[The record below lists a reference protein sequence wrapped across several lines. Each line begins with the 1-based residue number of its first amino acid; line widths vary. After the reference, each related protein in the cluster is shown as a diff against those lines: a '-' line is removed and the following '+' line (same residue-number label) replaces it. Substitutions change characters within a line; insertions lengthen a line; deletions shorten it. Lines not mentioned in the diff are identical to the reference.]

1 MSPFL
6 YLAKRNFINYFKSFK
21 SKPSKAIPYI
31 FFIIILGFSFSS
43 VFFGEKSTILADPKI
58 FTGIVTIV
66 SLLFFLISI
75 YSGITRKSFSYS
87 MADVNLVFT
96 SEISPTKVLLY
107 GFLKEIGYVFV
118 FGLFLIFQ
126 VPMLIDKFG
135 FTIQGI
141 FILFMLIILISISTS
156 ALSLMIYGIFTH
168 FPKGK
173 RLAKNI
179 FICISILISIYF
191 VLNFYNQRE
200 NLFNSFLSLFN
211 DNFWNFVPLVGFC
224 KMIGESIFTG
234 FSIQSLLSI
243 VGLIASSALFI
254 IVLCKLNLDFYED
267 VLSSAETREAAMSY
281 KNSGYDI
288 KQLDYSKFK
297 YKPWTRKNITDNYS
311 SEFSKAIF
319 RRQLLE
325 YKKTGFYFLN
335 TMTLILVLGAIFFAK
350 VVKGDIFIFLCII
363 VYILVL
369 SSSASKWSLEF
380 NTPIIYLIPDSSKRK
395 MFYSTLTSIIKI
407 FVDGII
413 VFSLV
418 GILLKVNP
426 IEILLC
432 IITYV
437 SFGFLAIYGGVFNY
451 KLFDRV
457 SNQITKS
464 IVMLLSIFLYIAPAI
479 LIGAFIGIKL
489 NFLGHYAIY
498 IGVIIYNI
506 IASIILMNLSKG
518 IFDTIEL

>member
-21 SKPSKAIPYI
+21 SKPSKVIPYI

-43 VFFGEKSTILADPKI
+43 VFLGEKNTTFTDSKI

-66 SLLFFLISI
+66 SLLLILISI

-87 MADVNLVFT
+87 MADVNLIFT

-107 GFLKEIGYVFV
+107 GFLKEIGYVFI

-126 VPMLIDKFG
+126 IPMLIDKFG
-135 FTIQGI
+135 ITAQGI
-141 FILFMLIILISISTS
+141 FILFMLIILISITTS

-173 RLAKNI
+173 QIAKNI
-179 FICISILISIYF
+179 FISIIILVFVYFALTIYK
-191 VLNFYNQRE
+191 QRG
-200 NLFNSFLSLFN
+200 NLFNSILNLSN
-211 DNFWNFVPLVGFC
+211 DNFWNLVPLVGFC
-224 KMIGESIFTG
+224 KMIGESIFSG
-234 FSIQSLLSI
+234 FSISMLLSI
-243 VGLIASSALFI
+243 IGLIASSSLFV

-281 KNSGYDI
+281 KNSGYDV

-335 TMTLILVLGAIFFAK
+335 LMTLILILGAIFFAK

-369 SSSASKWSLEF
+369 SVSASKWSLEF
-380 NTPIIYLIPDSSKRK
+380 NTPTIFLIPDSSVRK
-395 MFYSTLTSIIKI
+395 LFYSTLTSIIKVSI
-407 FVDGII
+407 DGVI
-413 VFSLV
+413 VF
-418 GILLKVNP
+418 LLIGALLRTNP
-426 IEILLC
+426 IEIILC
-432 IITYV
+432 IITYI
-437 SFGFLAIYGGVFNY
+437 SFGFLTTYGGVFNY
-451 KLFDRV
+451 KIFDRV
-457 SNQITKS
+457 SNQVTKS
-464 IVMLLSIFLYIAPAI
+464 LVMFFSIFVYIAPAI

-489 NFLGHYAIY
+489 SFLGHYAIY
-498 IGVIIYNI
+498 AGVIIYNL
-506 IASIILMNLSKG
+506 IASIILMNLSKS